1 MTTKETN
8 KANVTST
15 SSDTTH
21 DFMLGELGID
31 VATLTNSVEKIKK
44 KGFFDLNTNK
54 MYNKSHQDAIHKAL
68 RESIHNK
75 HPTLMANDDT
85 VWPTLFTQILCRV
98 AIRQTSAKTNYSESV
113 TYYGGTNF
121 DVAVAIPD
129 RDIRN
134 YVIQAAPDA
143 EIHPNPER
151 KFYRAYSG
159 MWIKICQAG
168 GDKSLENT
176 SLAAKWGLPQDYR
189 MLTPDFME
197 ATKEMSDEYAEAL
210 RLKTRE
216 AVSSAPSVANAPL
229 LNTSLLSRQF
239 TSGYH

>member
-31 VATLTNSVEKIKK
+31 VATLTTNVEKIKK

-68 RESIHNK
+68 RESIHSK

-143 EIHPNPER
+143 KLLPNPER
-151 KFYRAYSG
+151 KFYKAYSG

-176 SLAAKWGLPQDYR
+176 SLAANGGLPQSYR
-189 MLTPDFME
+189 ALTPDFME

-210 RLKTRE
+210 RWKTRE

>member
-31 VATLTNSVEKIKK
+31 VATLTTNVEKIKK

-54 MYNKSHQDAIHKAL
+54 MYNKNHQDAIHKAL
-68 RESIHNK
+68 RESIHSK
-75 HPTLMANDDT
+75 YPTLMANDDT

-98 AIRQTSAKTNYSESV
+98 AIRQTSAKTNYSESII
-113 TYYGGTNF
+113 YYGGTNF

-129 RDIRN
+129 KNIRN
-134 YVIQAAPDA
+134 YFIQPAPDPKL
-143 EIHPNPER
+143 HPNPKR

-176 SLAAKWGLPQDYR
+176 SLAAKWGLPQGYR
-189 MLTPDFME
+189 ALTPDFME

>member
-31 VATLTNSVEKIKK
+31 VATLTTNVEKIKK

-68 RESIHNK
+68 RESIHSK
-75 HPTLMANDDT
+75 HPTLMVNDDT
-85 VWPTLFTQILCRV
+85 VWPTLFTQILGRV
-98 AIRQTSAKTNYSESV
+98 VIRKTSVKTNYSESE

-121 DVAVAIPD
+121 DAEVAIPD

-134 YVIQAAPDA
+134 YVIQEAPDG
-143 EIHPNPER
+143 ELHPNPGG
-151 KFYRAYSG
+151 KFFRVYRG
-159 MWIKICQAG
+159 MGLKICQVE
-168 GDKSLENT
+168 GDKSLKNT
-176 SLAAKWGLPQDYR
+176 SLGVKGGLPQGYR
-189 MLTPDFME
+189 GLTPDFME
-197 ATKEMSDEYAEAL
+197 ATKEMSDEYVEVL

-216 AVSSAPSVANAPL
+216 AVSSVPRVVNAPL

>member
-8 KANVTST
+8 KSNVTAE
-15 SSDTTH
+15 SSGTTH

-31 VATLTNSVEKIKK
+31 VATLTTNVEKIKK

-54 MYNKSHQDAIHKAL
+54 MYNKEHQDNIHKAL
-68 RESIHNK
+68 RESIHSK
-75 HPTLMANDDT
+75 YATLKANDDT

-98 AIRQTSAKTNYSESV
+98 AIRQTSGKTNYTESI
-113 TYYGGTNF
+113 TYYGGSAF
-121 DVAVAIPD
+121 DVAVDIPD
-129 RDIRN
+129 REIRN
-134 YVIQAAPDA
+134 FIIQAAHDA
-143 EIHPNPER
+143 GTHPNPER
-151 KFYRAYSG
+151 KFFRAYSG
-159 MWIKICQAG
+159 MWLKICQAG
-168 GDKSLENT
+168 GDKALENT

-189 MLTPDFME
+189 ALTPDFME
-197 ATKEMSDEYAEAL
+197 ATNDMSDEYAEAL

>member
-31 VATLTNSVEKIKK
+31 VATLTTNVEKIKK

-54 MYNKSHQDAIHKAL
+54 MYSKTHQDAIHKAL
-68 RESIHNK
+68 RESIHSK
-75 HPTLMANDDT
+75 YSTLMANDDT

-98 AIRQTSAKTNYSESV
+98 VIRKTSAKTNYSESI

-121 DVAVAIPD
+121 DAEVAIPE

-134 YVIQAAPDA
+134 FIIQEAHDG
-143 EIHPNPER
+143 ETHPNPGR
-151 KFYRAYSG
+151 KFLKAFRG
-159 MWIKICQAG
+159 MGFKICLAG
-168 GDKSLENT
+168 GDKELENT
-176 SLAAKWGLPQDYR
+176 SLAVKWGLPQDHR
-189 MLTPDFME
+189 SLTPDFME
-197 ATKEMSDEYAEAL
+197 ASKAMSDEYAEVL

-216 AVSSAPSVANAPL
+216 GVSSAPSGVNAPL